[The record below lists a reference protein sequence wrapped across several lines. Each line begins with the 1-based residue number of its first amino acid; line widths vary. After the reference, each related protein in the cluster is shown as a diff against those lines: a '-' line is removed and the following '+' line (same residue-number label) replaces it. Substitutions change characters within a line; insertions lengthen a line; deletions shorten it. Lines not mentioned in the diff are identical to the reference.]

1 MAELSATVEA
11 VKSLAPLR
19 IIPVLTVHTLESVP
33 ALAEALI
40 EFGIGNVEVTLRTSL
55 SMEGLKKF
63 AQYSQLT
70 VGVGSVKKT
79 DDLVRAIDA
88 GAQFAVSPGFS
99 ESVGATAKKHNI
111 TYLPGVATPT
121 EIMAALDCGFNL
133 LKFFPAEKLGGLSML
148 KSLAPVFPEVSFIPT
163 GGIDS
168 KNAQE
173 YLNLSCVV
181 AVGGSWMLPSG
192 DQGHESAVIKN
203 VMSEAIK
210 NFLPSQ
216 KKN

>member
-1 MAELSATVEA
+1 MAKVNATIEK

-40 EFGIGNVEVTLRTSL
+40 ESGVGNVEVTLRTSL
-55 SMEGLKKF
+55 SMDGLKKF
-63 AQYSQLT
+63 AQYGQLT
-70 VGVGSVKKT
+70 VGVGSVKNSE
-79 DDLVRAIDA
+79 DLLRAIDA

-99 ESVGATAKKHNI
+99 ETVGATARKQNI

-121 EIMAALDCGFNL
+121 EIMNAVDCGFNL

-192 DQGHESAVIKN
+192 DQVHQTSVIKS
-203 VMSEAIK
+203 VMLEALK
-210 NFLPSQ
+210 NFLPIHN
-216 KKN
+216 KN